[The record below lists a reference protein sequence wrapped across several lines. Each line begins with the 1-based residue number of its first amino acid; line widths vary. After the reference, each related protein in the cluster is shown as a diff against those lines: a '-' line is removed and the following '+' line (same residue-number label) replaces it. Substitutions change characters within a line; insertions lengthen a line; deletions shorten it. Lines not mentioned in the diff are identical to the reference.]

1 MTGVGVKPHD
11 DSEEI
16 PDIEIIT
23 KLEPSRGFYEDQLI
37 NKMSIQVKIIHFLS
51 ILRNLNSL

>member
-16 PDIEIIT
+16 PDIMIIT
-23 KLEPSRGFYEDQLI
+23 KLEPSRGFYEDEHI
-37 NKMSIQVKIIHFLS
+37 NKMKIQV
-51 ILRNLNSL
+51 